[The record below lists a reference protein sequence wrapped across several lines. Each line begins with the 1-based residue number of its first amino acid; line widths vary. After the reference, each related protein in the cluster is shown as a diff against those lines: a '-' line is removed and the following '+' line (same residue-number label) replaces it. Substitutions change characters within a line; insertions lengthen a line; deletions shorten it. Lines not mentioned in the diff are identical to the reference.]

1 MKTVIEQNQQWIDET
16 FAKLDAKMSKLTFRS
31 RNKFPLYSINGVH
44 DSDMRTNWWTN
55 GFWGGMNWLM
65 YDATGNENYRVTAE
79 RNEEMLDGAY
89 KLFPLLHHD
98 VGFMWH
104 LTAGANWRL
113 TGNKGSRIRN
123 FFAATMLASRYEVDG
138 EFIQAWNYPEWD
150 GASIIDTLMNL
161 SVLYWAAEEL
171 GRDRFKKIAMRHMD
185 MAARDHIRENG
196 STNHIVEHY
205 KDGPGV
211 KQVHGGQG
219 YSATS
224 CWSRGTAWAIY
235 GSVISYYHTKKPEY
249 LEAAKKTIKYFVEQ
263 IQKTGYLPLCD
274 FDQPAE
280 PVIYDSSAGLCAA
293 CGMLELSKLLPAEEG
308 RWYAE
313 EVMKMLKAY
322 DEAGWL
328 NFSDDED
335 GIVDNA
341 TGSYPLD
348 AKKNDANYKEILKGV
363 NTYIIWGDFFFV
375 EIMHKLKGNEFF
387 IW

>member
-1 MKTVIEQNQQWIDET
+1 MKTVIAQNQQWIDET

-44 DSDMRTNWWTN
+44 DSDTRTNWWTN

-65 YDATGNENYRVTAE
+65 YEATGNEDYRVTAE
-79 RNEEMLDGAY
+79 RNEDMLDGAF

-104 LTAGANWRL
+104 LTAGADYRI
-113 TGNKGSRIRN
+113 TGNKSARIRN
-123 FFAATMLASRYEVDG
+123 FLAATTLASRYEVDG

-150 GASIIDTLMNL
+150 ACSIIDTVMNL
-161 SVLYWAAEEL
+161 SLLYWATEEL

-185 MAARDHIRENG
+185 MAIVDHIRPNG

-205 KDGPGV
+205 KDKKGV
-211 KQVHGGQG
+211 KKVFGGQG
-219 YSATS
+219 YNETS

-249 LEAAKKTIKYFVEQ
+249 LEAAKKTIAYFVEQ

-274 FDQPAE
+274 FDQPLE
-280 PVIYDSSAGLCAA
+280 PVIYDSSAGMCAV
-293 CGMLELSKLLPAEEG
+293 CGMLELSKLLPEEEG

-313 EVMKMLKAY
+313 EAMKVMKAY

-328 NFSDDED
+328 NFEDDED
-335 GIVDNA
+335 GIVMMA
-341 TGSYPLD
+341 TGTYPLES
-348 AKKNDANYKEILKGV
+348 KKNDANYSEILKGV
-363 NTYIIWGDFFFV
+363 HRPIIWGDFFFI
-375 EIMHKLKGNEFF
+375 EAMAKLKGREFF